1 MSNIFP
7 LEFGRTLCVFALYE
21 QLGGSNIWNLN
32 GKVFQ
37 ICYLYIYSHRSV
49 LGFIAA

>member
-7 LEFGRTLCVFALYE
+7 VEFGRTLCVFALYE

-37 ICYLYIYSHRSV
+37 ICYLYI
-49 LGFIAA
+49 